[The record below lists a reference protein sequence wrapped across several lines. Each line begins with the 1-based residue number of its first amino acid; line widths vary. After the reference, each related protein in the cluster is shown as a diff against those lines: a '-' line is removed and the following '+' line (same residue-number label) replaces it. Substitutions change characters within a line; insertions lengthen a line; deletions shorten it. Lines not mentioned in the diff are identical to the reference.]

1 MDGAAPARIVFCLLL
16 SSPVRFGSIGL
27 SVGMVGPLLFT
38 VRPSSTSRANSML
51 QVETTSRRVQLPAA
65 DEGQER
71 LPAHERRGQRTKVP
85 ASGWRRGGNS
95 ALASLAEFKEK
106 PLATP
111 PTIIPPAPE
120 RKAHVEN
127 QRLAIGLS
135 SHNYRWE
142 SMSGYR

>member
-1 MDGAAPARIVFCLLL
+1 
-16 SSPVRFGSIGL
+16 
-27 SVGMVGPLLFT
+27 
-38 VRPSSTSRANSML
+38 ML

-111 PTIIPPAPE
+111 TYRRLPKEKPTGEPAT
-120 RKAHVEN
+120 R
-127 QRLAIGLS
+127 
-135 SHNYRWE
+135 YRPFK
-142 SMSGYR
+142 S